1 MDIKTNKGPTRWKP
15 SRVSCRFF
23 FYSIKKDA
31 HEDTLPRPAH
41 QTRPPSP
48 RSSKRKINKIARKT
62 TASGGGKKGGICER
76 KKERCA
82 SNSDSLLRGENGIER
97 IDYILLVQ
105 DNVKTT
111 KAKGMDGK
119 IMTRKWPQRR
129 ERKKWWTACIHLP
142 PARMKETKTLFLLHV
157 SCTLDTSRER
167 FNVYTFVAQKR
178 AYTEFSQCRF
188 MVCVGAVFNEM
199 MSASITSPFL
209 PLLVWRLRI

>member
-1 MDIKTNKGPTRWKP
+1 MEAFESFLPFLFLFYKERRARRHAATSCASNATPLPPLLEKKNKQDRKKNN
-15 SRVSCRFF
+15 
-23 FYSIKKDA
+23 SIRRG
-31 HEDTLPRPAH
+31 E
-41 QTRPPSP
+41 
-48 RSSKRKINKIARKT
+48 
-62 TASGGGKKGGICER
+62 KGGICER

-209 PLLVWRLRI
+209 PLSV